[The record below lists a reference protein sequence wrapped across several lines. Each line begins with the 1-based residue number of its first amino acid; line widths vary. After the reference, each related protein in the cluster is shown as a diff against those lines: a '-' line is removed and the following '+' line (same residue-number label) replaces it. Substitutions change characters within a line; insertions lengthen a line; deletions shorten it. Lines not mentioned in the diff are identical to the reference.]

1 MSPLAAPGMGAAG
14 LGPSKLQTPALG
26 HQRRA
31 GSPTRR
37 RGCRREP
44 EPPLAAPGVGAAGRA
59 SRFSSLGRR
68 PAEPAGERREPAS
81 SPVTL
86 QPSAVGHQRRAGAPD
101 RRSGCSL
108 RPGARSSAVAYSAA
122 SPGGRNVR
130 RKENPGRPQ
139 SQWRLSER
147 STKRAPLRANKN
159 CPERPGVLVGETRT
173 AGTIGENTG
182 QVEIPSQLEVRI
194 KATPS

>member
-1 MSPLAAPGMGAAG
+1 M
-14 LGPSKLQTPALG
+14 KLQAPAVG
-26 HQRRA
+26 PQRRA
-31 GSPTRR
+31 GAPIGVVAA
-37 RGCRREP
+37 RGKS
-44 EPPLAAPGVGAAGRA
+44 PLAAPGVGAAGRA

-130 RKENPGRPQ
+130 WKENPGRPQ
-139 SQWRLSER
+139 SQRRLSER
-147 STKRAPLRANKN
+147 NTKRAPLRANKH

-173 AGTIGENTG
+173 AGTIREKHRTTVEN
-182 QVEIPSQLEVRI
+182 PSQLEVRI